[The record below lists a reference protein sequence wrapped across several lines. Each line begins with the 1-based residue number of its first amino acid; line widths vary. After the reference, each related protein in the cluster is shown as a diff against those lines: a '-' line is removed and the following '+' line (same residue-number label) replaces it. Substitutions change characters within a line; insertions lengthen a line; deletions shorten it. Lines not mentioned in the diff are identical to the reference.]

1 MRMCENLPIMPLN
14 AVLFPGAP
22 TTLYLHEARYRK
34 MLADCLAGEGY
45 LGVALLRAGKE
56 VGGPAIPYDV
66 GTLAHIVEATHLPD
80 GSSMVLAQGG
90 LRFRI
95 DTILATVP
103 IVRADVVLLEEDAE
117 ITAEDEA
124 LLVSA
129 REHLKELIRLVLTAM
144 GAEGVEPDI
153 PHDPVQLSYA
163 IAANLQAPLHLQQE
177 MLEATSLTR
186 RLELALPLLSREVGQ
201 YRVLAAAR
209 EKLRRLGLGEQDE
222 GAVFSRN

>member
-22 TTLYLHEARYRK
+22 TTLYIHEARYRK
-34 MLADCLAGEGY
+34 MLADCLADEGY
-45 LGVALLRAGKE
+45 LGVALLRSGKE

-80 GSSMVLAQGG
+80 GSSIVLAQGG
-90 LRFRI
+90 PRFRI

-117 ITAEDEA
+117 ITVEDEDCWFRRA
-124 LLVSA
+124 STSA
-129 REHLKELIRLVLTAM
+129 TVRLGTD
-144 GAEGVEPDI
+144 GDGGGGVEPDI

-163 IAANLQAPLHLQQE
+163 TPQPSGTAASSAE
-177 MLEATSLTR
+177 M
-186 RLELALPLLSREVGQ
+186 
-201 YRVLAAAR
+201 
-209 EKLRRLGLGEQDE
+209 LRRLH
-222 GAVFSRN
+222 